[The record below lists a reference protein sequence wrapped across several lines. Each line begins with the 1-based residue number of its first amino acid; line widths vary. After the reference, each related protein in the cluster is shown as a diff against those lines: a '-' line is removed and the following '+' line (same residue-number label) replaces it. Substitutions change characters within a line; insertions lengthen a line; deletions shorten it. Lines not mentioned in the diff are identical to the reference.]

1 MTGMTYYVKAH
12 WDEDAG
18 VYFSET
24 NIPGL
29 TVEAETLHE
38 FVEIAE
44 ELAPQMLEANVPG
57 WSPETPK
64 ARPTAELALV
74 AA

>member
-1 MTGMTYYVKAH
+1 MQMEYFVQAR
-12 WDEDAG
+12 WDVEAG

-29 TVEAETLHE
+29 TIEAETLHE
-38 FVEIAE
+38 FIEIAE

-57 WSPETPK
+57 FSPEIERD
-64 ARPTAELALV
+64 RPTAGFKLAV
-74 AA
+74 A